1 MRKIIL
7 LAAVTLIGGAA
18 IAQSTSP
25 TKFGLK
31 VGIALPKY
39 HFTNTDGDDYET
51 EANTNFNVT
60 GYADLPIASGFSVQP
75 GISLQGK
82 GSKTTGSAFG
92 VNGVSKDNSL
102 YVEIPVNLVGKVP
115 LGVTGASLYLGA
127 GPYAAFAVSGER
139 KLTVESGGS
148 SSESTSDLNFGNGDN
163 DDFKSGDFGVNILG
177 GIQLNSGFNFG
188 ANYGIGLSDIR
199 PGNNNDNGK
208 ITNRVLSFNVGY
220 SF

>member
-1 MRKIIL
+1 MKKIVL
-7 LAAVTLIGGAA
+7 LAAVTFIGGAA
-18 IAQSTSP
+18 FAQSTTT

-31 VGIALPKY
+31 VGVSLPKY
-39 HFTNTDGDDYET
+39 HFTNTNGDDYES
-51 EANTNFNVT
+51 EANTNFNLT

-82 GSKTTGSAFG
+82 GSKSTGSAFG
-92 VNGVSKDNSL
+92 VNGESKDNSL
-102 YVEIPVNLVGKVP
+102 YVEVPVNLVGKLP
-115 LGVTGASLYLGA
+115 LGVTGTSLYLGA

-139 KLTVESGGS
+139 KFKAEAGGS
-148 SSESTSDLNFGNGDN
+148 SSESTRDLNFGGDN
-163 DDFKSGDFGVNILG
+163 DDDFKSGDFGVNILG
-177 GIQLNSGFNFG
+177 GIQLNNGFSIG

-199 PGNNNDNGK
+199 SGDNDDNGK